1 MKKKCHS
8 TNESNSEMSNK
19 IENFFVAKKKVAL
32 ETNPQIPNH
41 WQRLLIDT
49 SQLADGTTRNL
60 FCMFTHTN
68 SRSDPK
74 YRCWCY
80 FLLIESL
87 DAKTQHAYTQNI
99 ICTLSVSCVHKTKK
113 TLKQTMY
120 FRLLR
125 ITRDIKWDQSERI
138 YTDTNGTHTP
148 VHDSN
153 HMETLWCKFTACMR
167 SKGTVKRKHNAQAV
181 EPTDR
186 PKAVEF
192 ATTTT
197 TQQASTH
204 PIQWQLEWVRE
215 REHQLCVVETC

>member
-1 MKKKCHS
+1 
-8 TNESNSEMSNK
+8 
-19 IENFFVAKKKVAL
+19 
-32 ETNPQIPNH
+32 
-41 WQRLLIDT
+41 
-49 SQLADGTTRNL
+49 
-60 FCMFTHTN
+60 
-68 SRSDPK
+68 
-74 YRCWCY
+74 
-80 FLLIESL
+80 
-87 DAKTQHAYTQNI
+87 
-99 ICTLSVSCVHKTKK
+99 
-113 TLKQTMY
+113 MY

-186 PKAVEF
+186 PKAVEI

-197 TQQASTH
+197 HNKQAH
-204 PIQWQLEWVRE
+204 IQFSGS
-215 REHQLCVVETC
+215 